1 MAHGTTFEGRHLIA
15 EFIWK
20 KRKSFRWVKYE
31 FEPKDKSFTIR
42 ISKRLLELLKKKAEE
57 AGVDYQK
64 YIRMKLE
71 HSIFDDAA

>member
-1 MAHGTTFEGRHLIA
+1 M
-15 EFIWK
+15 WK
-20 KRKSFRWVKYE
+20 NRKNFRWVKYE
-31 FEPKDKSFTIR
+31 FEPKDKSVTIR
-42 ISKRLLELLKKKAEE
+42 ISKSLLELLKKKAKE